1 MKKRAL
7 TLLLAA
13 ILCANVFAC
22 DESTTE
28 LPDDTT
34 AEAAIPSELTV
45 WLDAYTNKYMRGL
58 LDVFAKEHP
67 QVEIITED
75 YSDMPIPDYR
85 TKLASE
91 LMAGSGPD
99 VLLVS
104 NTANNTLYNLTKLLQ
119 NDVFLDIAETGADLS
134 NCNAKVMKAG
144 EFLGT
149 QYLVPL
155 NYVLDF
161 LLTTEER
168 LADYGIVCGKGLR
181 AFADS
186 VDRIYDAGNYV
197 LTRYLTTEALWRTN
211 GLSFID
217 YGKNRLIVNDISK
230 TALEELAYSINQ
242 LFPGLFTE
250 PGKGTSYYF
259 PRLLKNYNG
268 NLADAFVSGD
278 LVFYGGEA
286 FLGAYS
292 DIPMFMGA
300 CDAALRAG
308 ETPTLICLPKLTG
321 GVAAPTVDNYLVVN
335 ANSANRASAG
345 LFIESAVGLES
356 QYTVSGTA
364 GIPVNNEL
372 MELRRAFY
380 VDGEIDDTYRFKQW
394 SSYPEQVVNRYFEA
408 VDGMSDGVYIDYTA
422 ASKLDTICKEYA
434 KSGDIDAAIQAGAS
448 ALELYLGE

>member
-1 MKKRAL
+1 MKKHAL
-7 TLLLAA
+7 SLMLAA
-13 ILCANVFAC
+13 ILCTNLFAC
-22 DESTTE
+22 DQSTTE
-28 LPDDTT
+28 LPDDIT

-45 WLDAYTNKYMRGL
+45 WLDAFTDEYMQGL

-67 QVEIITED
+67 QVKIITED

-85 TKLASE
+85 IKLAE
-91 LMAGSGPD
+91 ALMAGGGPD

-104 NTANNTLYNLTKLLQ
+104 NTANNTLYDLTKLLR

-134 NCNAKVMKAG
+134 GCNAKVLKAG
-144 EFLGT
+144 EFMGT

-155 NYVLDF
+155 NYGLDF

-168 LADYGIVCGKGLR
+168 LTDYGIVCDKGLR

-186 VDRIYDAGNYV
+186 VGGIYDAGNYV
-197 LTRYLTTEALWRTN
+197 LMRYLTTEALWRTN
-211 GLSFID
+211 RLSFID
-217 YGKNRLIVNDISK
+217 YDGNRLIVNDKSK
-230 TALEELAYSINQ
+230 TALEELAYSVNQ

-259 PRLLKNYNG
+259 PRLLKDYNG
-268 NLADAFVSGD
+268 ISADAFVSGD

-300 CDAALRAG
+300 CDAALHAG
-308 ETPTLICLPKLTG
+308 ETPMLISMPKLTG
-321 GVAAPTVDNYLVVN
+321 GTSAPTVVNYLVVN

-372 MELRRAFY
+372 IELRRAFY
-380 VDGEIDDTYRFKQW
+380 VDGVIDDTYRFKQW
-394 SSYPEQVVNRYFEA
+394 SSYPEQVVNSYFA
-408 VDGMSDGVYIDYTA
+408 AIDGMSDGVYIDYTA

-434 KSGDIDAAIQAGAS
+434 KNGDIDAAIRAGAS
-448 ALELYLGE
+448 ALALYLGE